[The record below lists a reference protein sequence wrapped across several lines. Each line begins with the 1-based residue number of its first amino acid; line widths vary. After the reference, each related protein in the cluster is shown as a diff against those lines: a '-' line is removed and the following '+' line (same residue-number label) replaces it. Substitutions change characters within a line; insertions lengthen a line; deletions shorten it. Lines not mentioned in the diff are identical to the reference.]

1 MFADFCLYDSE
12 LSQQLK
18 PKNEAVLRQELTS
31 MRRLAFFYVSI
42 SFSVTLLVA
51 FFVPFLYNQ
60 IQYVQSMAQDEMEFC
75 RLRARTIW
83 REIGRTEN
91 KLAGQKQK
99 RQTNGGEKCCKCG
112 VGEEGIAGLPG
123 ADGKDGQDGPPG
135 LDSIPFDFPVP
146 SQLQPQVHQTPL
158 AKTLGM
164 SKRKRTCCSLSG
176 VSFVKRRS
184 RDQLDRPEKR
194 DRTEEMG
201 WMEFQA
207 WTDRREN
214 EGLAGRRGPEGCQEC
229 LERREGPVFLECYKK
244 WQAHKAHQG
253 NQDHPDC
260 QVPSDLPENAGV
272 REKTDSREKWAI
284 PDSRE
289 GGEPMESRALAGRAD
304 TRADAGAATTAQCR
318 ELLPGIECLEKTEKQ
333 MMKERRKE
341 WRETKSK
348 QTDGR
353 TDGAKGGGEVGGQ

>member
-31 MRRLAFFYVSI
+31 VRRLAFFCVSI

-51 FFVPFLYNQ
+51 FFMPFLYNQ
-60 IQYVQSMAQDEMEFC
+60 IQFVQSIAQDEMEFC

-91 KLAGQKQK
+91 KLAGPKQK

-146 SQLQPQVHQTPL
+146 SQLQPQQW
-158 AKTLGM
+158 
-164 SKRKRTCCSLSG
+164 C
-176 VSFVKRRS
+176 FVC
-184 RDQLDRPEKR
+184 
-194 DRTEEMG
+194 EEAVPG
-201 WMEFQA
+201 PI
-207 WTDRREN
+207 
-214 EGLAGRRGPEGCQEC
+214 GPPGKRGPNGRDGLDGVPGMDATPGERGIGGTHGPRGEC
-229 LERREGPVFLECYKK
+229 LERKEGPVFLECYKK

-253 NQDHPDC
+253 NQDHLDC

-304 TRADAGAATTAQCR
+304 TRADAEDAITAQCR
-318 ELLPGIECLEKTEKQ
+318 ELLPGIECLERDGKANEEGAKEGMAGDKKQ
-333 MMKERRKE
+333 AN
-341 WRETKSK
+341 
-348 QTDGR
+348 GR
-353 TDGAKGGGEVGGQ
+353 TNRRRERAGE

>member
-99 RQTNGGEKCCKCG
+99 TADKWGREMLQMR
-112 VGEEGIAGLPG
+112 GIAGLPG

-229 LERREGPVFLECYKK
+229 LERREGPV
-244 WQAHKAHQG
+244 
-253 NQDHPDC
+253 
-260 QVPSDLPENAGV
+260 PSDLPENAGV

>member
-83 REIGRTEN
+83 REIGRTEDQSKN
-91 KLAGQKQK
+91 GRQMGERNVANAGW
-99 RQTNGGEKCCKCG
+99 EKKALLDC
-112 VGEEGIAGLPG
+112 PG
-123 ADGKDGQDGPPG
+123 PMERTVKMVRPAWTQ
-135 LDSIPFDFPVP
+135 FPSTSP
-146 SQLQPQVHQTPL
+146 SRRNSNPN
-158 AKTLGM
+158 
-164 SKRKRTCCSLSG
+164 SG

-207 WTDRREN
+207 WTDRRES
-214 EGLAGRRGPEGCQEC
+214 EGLAGRTGPEGCQEC
-229 LERREGPVFLECYKK
+229 LERKEGPVFLECYKK

-253 NQDHPDC
+253 NQDHLDC

-304 TRADAGAATTAQCR
+304 TRADAEDAITAQCR
-318 ELLPGIECLEKTEKQ
+318 ELLPGIECLERDGKANEEGAKEGMAGDKKQ
-333 MMKERRKE
+333 AN
-341 WRETKSK
+341 
-348 QTDGR
+348 GR
-353 TDGAKGGGEVGGQ
+353 TNRRRERAGE